1 MRAKNWL
8 IAGSVF
14 VVAFVGGFAALQL
27 NSVLSKKESPTLFSN
42 SQTVTAIPAQNSALS
57 NDFRAA
63 SKRILESVVSID
75 TQSQGEDFFGRR
87 FVQQSGSGS
96 GVVISEDGYVV
107 TNNHVVSDRGRQ
119 VDRVAVVFSDG
130 KSLEAEIVGRD
141 PRSDIAVLKVNQN
154 GLKPISIGN
163 SDKLEIGEWVIA
175 AGNPLGY
182 RNTISVGVV
191 SSKGRPLAAE
201 DSAIFVDGIQTDA
214 AINQGNSGGAL
225 CDANGN
231 LVGINVAIA
240 SNSGGSIGIGFAIPV
255 NRMKAV
261 VDDIIKDG
269 FVKYGTTGFFVRDDS
284 GLILNLNRYRQQLK
298 RAVGTDAE
306 PPQEGVVIGQIA
318 SGSPAARVGIRPLD
332 VILSV
337 NGKAMKELKDYQVFI
352 ADKRP
357 GEKLEVK
364 LWSAGTE
371 KTVSVVL
378 AESLVAEQEF

>member
-27 NSVLSKKESPTLFSN
+27 NSLLSRKESPTLFSN

>member
-1 MRAKNWL
+1 MSKRNF
-8 IAGSVF
+8 ITAGFVF
-14 VVAFVGGFAALQL
+14 VAAFAAVFVALQL
-27 NSVLSKKESPTLFSN
+27 NSKIQSQTPTSLFSKPD
-42 SQTVTAIPAQNSALS
+42 VITAIPAQLS
-57 NDFRAA
+57 TTPADFKAA

-87 FVQQSGSGS
+87 FVQQAGSGS
-96 GVVISEDGYVV
+96 GVIISEDGYVV
-107 TNNHVVSDRGRQ
+107 TNNHVVTDQGRQ

-130 KSLEAEIVGRD
+130 KSVEAEVVGRD
-141 PRSDIAVLKVNQN
+141 PRSDIAVLKIKQS
-154 GLKPISIGN
+154 GLKPIQIGN

-191 SSKGRPLAAE
+191 SSKGRPLTAE

-225 CDANGN
+225 CDAQGN

-255 NRMKAV
+255 NRMKLV
-261 VDDIIKDG
+261 VDDIIKNG
-269 FVKYGTTGFFVRDDS
+269 SVKYGTTGFFVRDDS
-284 GLILNLNRYRQQLK
+284 SIVLNLNRYRQQLK
-298 RAVGTDAE
+298 RAVGTENE
-306 PPQEGVVIGQIA
+306 PPNNGVVIGQVE
-318 SGSPAARVGIRPLD
+318 SGSPAARAGIRPLD

-337 NGKAMKELKDYQVFI
+337 NGKAMKELRDYQVFI

-357 GEKLEVK
+357 GEKLELK
-364 LWSAGTE
+364 IWSVGTE
-371 KTVSVVL
+371 KSVTLVL
-378 AESLVAEQEF
+378 VDSSNSEQAF

>member
-1 MRAKNWL
+1 
-8 IAGSVF
+8 
-14 VVAFVGGFAALQL
+14 
-27 NSVLSKKESPTLFSN
+27 
-42 SQTVTAIPAQNSALS
+42 
-57 NDFRAA
+57 
-63 SKRILESVVSID
+63 VVSID

-318 SGSPAARVGIRPLD
+318 SGSPAARVGIRTLD

>member
-1 MRAKNWL
+1 MSKRNF
-8 IAGSVF
+8 ITAGFVF
-14 VVAFVGGFAALQL
+14 VAAFAAVFVALQL
-27 NSVLSKKESPTLFSN
+27 NSKIQSQTPTSLFSKPD
-42 SQTVTAIPAQNSALS
+42 VITAIPAQLS
-57 NDFRAA
+57 NTPADFKAA

-87 FVQQSGSGS
+87 FVQQAGSGS
-96 GVVISEDGYVV
+96 GVIISEDGYVV
-107 TNNHVVSDRGRQ
+107 TNNHVVTDQGRQ

-130 KSLEAEIVGRD
+130 KSVEAEVVGRD
-141 PRSDIAVLKVNQN
+141 PRSDIAVLKIKQS
-154 GLKPISIGN
+154 GLKPIQIGN

-191 SSKGRPLAAE
+191 SSKGRPLTAE

-225 CDANGN
+225 CDAQGN

-255 NRMKAV
+255 NRMKLV
-261 VDDIIKDG
+261 VDDIIKNG
-269 FVKYGTTGFFVRDDS
+269 SVKYGTTGFFVRDDS
-284 GLILNLNRYRQQLK
+284 SIVLNLNRYRQQLK
-298 RAVGTDAE
+298 RAVGTENE
-306 PPQEGVVIGQIA
+306 PPNNGVVIGQVE
-318 SGSPAARVGIRPLD
+318 SGSPAARAGIRPLD

-337 NGKAMKELKDYQVFI
+337 NGKAMKELRDYQVFI

-357 GEKLEVK
+357 GEKLELK
-364 LWSAGTE
+364 IWSVGTE
-371 KTVSVVL
+371 KSVTLVL
-378 AESLVAEQEF
+378 VDSSNSEQAF

>member
-1 MRAKNWL
+1 MSKRNF
-8 IAGSVF
+8 ITAGFVF
-14 VVAFVGGFAALQL
+14 VAAFAAVFVALQL
-27 NSVLSKKESPTLFSN
+27 NSKIQSQTPSSLFSKPD
-42 SQTVTAIPAQNSALS
+42 VITAIPAQLS
-57 NDFRAA
+57 NTPADFKAA

-87 FVQQSGSGS
+87 FVQQAGSGS
-96 GVVISEDGYVV
+96 GVIISEDGYVV
-107 TNNHVVSDRGRQ
+107 TNNHVVTDQGRQ

-130 KSLEAEIVGRD
+130 KSVEAEVVGRD
-141 PRSDIAVLKVNQN
+141 PRSDIAVLKIKQS
-154 GLKPISIGN
+154 GLKPIQIGN

-191 SSKGRPLAAE
+191 SSKGRPLTAE

-225 CDANGN
+225 CDAQGN

-255 NRMKAV
+255 NRMKLV
-261 VDDIIKDG
+261 VDDIIKNG
-269 FVKYGTTGFFVRDDS
+269 SVKYGTTGFFVRDDS
-284 GLILNLNRYRQQLK
+284 SIVLNLNRYRQQLK
-298 RAVGTDAE
+298 RAVGTENE
-306 PPQEGVVIGQIA
+306 PPNNGVVIGQVE
-318 SGSPAARVGIRPLD
+318 SGSPAARAGIRPLD

-337 NGKAMKELKDYQVFI
+337 NGKAMKELRDYQVFI

-357 GEKLEVK
+357 GEKLELK
-364 LWSAGTE
+364 IWSVGTE
-371 KTVSVVL
+371 KSVTLVL
-378 AESLVAEQEF
+378 VDSSNSEQGF